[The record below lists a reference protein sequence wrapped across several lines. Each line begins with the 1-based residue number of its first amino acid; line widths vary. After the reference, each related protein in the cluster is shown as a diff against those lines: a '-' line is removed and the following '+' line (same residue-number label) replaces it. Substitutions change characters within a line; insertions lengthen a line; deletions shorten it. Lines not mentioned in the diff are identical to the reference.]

1 MPRHPSFI
9 STIVYLLAALF
20 PFAALAQTTVE
31 GKVTDA
37 ETFEPVVFANV
48 IFKGTSTGA
57 RTDFDGRFR
66 ITSAAE
72 SDSIVVS
79 FIGYQTRSF
88 AFMRGTSQ
96 VVEIQLHPALYSL
109 NEVRVK
115 PGENPAHQLL
125 RKMWNNLETNS
136 IRELESYIYNNYSRS
151 TLYLRKFG
159 NREAKEDNTGLFAR
173 EYDRYAVSTGD
184 EGFPAL
190 PSYITESVSSHHYL
204 RSAGREYKVIKAV
217 NSEGMAFENTD
228 LISQLITKQEEFYF
242 PDNTVRIIDKDFISP
257 ASRFGL
263 LYYRYYIADTVIL
276 DGKYRCYELRV
287 IPKSDEGPVFRGSI
301 WINDT
306 TFALKRISLE
316 ADRKAEINF
325 ISRIRIQQDYE
336 PSEAGAWFPVR
347 TRFLADAVNIF
358 FTNFSE
364 KSAISVNKPFD
375 PDFYG
380 SELKVAPDARNY
392 SREFWESNRTS
403 SLERIDS
410 LAFSSIDSLKRNP
423 KMRISA
429 KLTEASIRG
438 YYNFGWLEAGPWI
451 LSYSRNNIEGNR
463 FRLGGRTNASFSKT
477 FVMEGYLAYGTL
489 DRRLKGSI
497 RSEIFLS
504 KEHWTKFGLQYHDD
518 IENTGA
524 IDEFYSGSSFLT
536 FASSF
541 GGSELMNRSR
551 LVRTWLES
559 DLTRGL
565 TGRLVF
571 TRRHFEPA
579 GPFNPVWFT
588 NLTRT
593 KLSASF
599 TTSEIGILLR
609 YQPAAV
615 YVVDGVRRFPVNFNK
630 YPVFRFEYF
639 SGYEDILGGDYSYDR
654 LSAGISHNFNAG
666 GLGTFDYEVTF
677 TRVNGQLP
685 FPLLVTLPGN
695 ESVFRTSRTYNLM
708 NYGEF
713 VLDEALELYGSWH
726 MNGLI
731 LNKIPLIKKLQLRTV
746 LSGRAAFGSFDDKSN
761 GFYDPVSNP
770 AGILYMLP
778 GSDPGTVFHNLSYR
792 EPYIE
797 LSYGIENIFSILRV
811 DLVHRLTWLENPG
824 ARRFGVMVSGV
835 FRF

>member
-1 MPRHPSFI
+1 MPIRPAHISIIVSF
-9 STIVYLLAALF
+9 LAASLSYVTYS
-20 PFAALAQTTVE
+20 QTTVE
-31 GKVTDA
+31 GRVTDA

-48 IFKGTSTGA
+48 ILKGTSTGA

-66 ITSAAE
+66 ITSASG

-79 FIGYQTRSF
+79 FIGYQTRSV
-88 AFMRGTSQ
+88 AIRRDIAQ
-96 VVEIQLHPALYSL
+96 VLEIQLHPALYSL

-136 IRELESYIYNNYSRS
+136 VRKLSSYSYENYSRS
-151 TLYLRKFG
+151 TLYLRKFVNKAAG
-159 NREAKEDNTGLFAR
+159 EDNTGLFAR
-173 EYDRYAVSTGD
+173 EYNRYAVSTGD
-184 EGFPAL
+184 EGIPAL

-204 RSAGREYKVIKAV
+204 RSAGREYKEIKAV

-263 LYYRYYIADTVIL
+263 LYYKYLIADTVLL
-276 DGKYRCYELRV
+276 DGKYMCYELRV
-287 IPKSDEGPVFRGSI
+287 IPKMDEGPVFRGSI

-336 PSEAGAWFPVR
+336 PSVTGAWFPVR

-358 FTNFSE
+358 FTNYSE
-364 KSAISVNKPFD
+364 KSAISVNEPFN

-380 SELKVAPDARNY
+380 SEMKVAPNARNY
-392 SREFWESNRTS
+392 GSEFWETNRTN

-410 LAFSSIDSLKRNP
+410 LAFSTIDSLRRNP

-429 KLTEASIRG
+429 KLAEASIRG
-438 YYNFGWLEAGPWI
+438 YYNFGWFEAGPWI
-451 LSYSRNNIEGNR
+451 LTYGRNSVEGNR
-463 FRLGGRTNASFSKT
+463 IRLGGRTNASFSRNL
-477 FVMEGYLAYGTL
+477 VVEGYLAYGTL
-489 DRRLKGSI
+489 DRRFKGSL
-497 RSEIFLS
+497 RSEVFLS

-541 GGSELMNRSR
+541 GGSELMNRSCIA
-551 LVRTWLES
+551 RTWLES
-559 DLTRGL
+559 DITRGL
-565 TGRLVF
+565 TGRLVY

-579 GPFNPVWFT
+579 GPFNPLWFT
-588 NLTRT
+588 DQTRT

-599 TTSEIGILLR
+599 TTSEIGILIR

-630 YPVFRFEYF
+630 YPVFRLEYF
-639 SGYEDILGGDYSYDR
+639 SGYENILGGDYSYDK

-666 GLGTFDYEVTF
+666 GLGAFDYDITF
-677 TRVNGQLP
+677 TKIVGQLP

-713 VLDEALELYGSWH
+713 ILDEALELYGSWH

-731 LNKIPLIKKLQLRTV
+731 MNRIPLLKKLQLRTV
-746 LSGRAAFGSFDDKSN
+746 LSGRAAFGSFDDRIN
-761 GFYDPVSNP
+761 GFFDPVYNP
-770 AGILYMLP
+770 GGMLYLLP
-778 GSDPGTVFHNLSYR
+778 GSDPSIVFHNLSYT

-797 LSYGIENIFSILRV
+797 LSYGIENIFRIIRV
-811 DLVHRLTWLENPG
+811 DLVHRLTWLDNPG
-824 ARRFGVMVSGV
+824 ARRFGVKVSGV

>member
-1 MPRHPSFI
+1 MYKHTAIILTTVSFLA
-9 STIVYLLAALF
+9 SSLLFTAR
-20 PFAALAQTTVE
+20 AQTTVE
-31 GKVTDA
+31 GRVTDA

-48 IFKGTSTGA
+48 ILKGTSSGA

-66 ITSAAE
+66 ITSAAG
-72 SDSIVVS
+72 SDSIVIS
-79 FIGYQTRSF
+79 FIGYLTRSF
-88 AFMRGTSQ
+88 AIRPGVSQ
-96 VVEIQLHPALYSL
+96 VIDIQLHPALYSL
-109 NEVRVK
+109 DEVRVK

-125 RKMWNNLETNS
+125 RKMWNNVESNS
-136 IRELESYIYNNYSRS
+136 IRKLSSYSYDNYSRS
-151 TLYLRKFG
+151 TLYLRKFR
-159 NREAKEDNTGLFAR
+159 NREVEEDNKGLFAR
-173 EYDRYAVSTGD
+173 EYNRYAVSTGD
-184 EGFPAL
+184 EGIPAL
-190 PSYITESVSSHHYL
+190 PAYITESVSSHHYL
-204 RSAGREYKVIKAV
+204 RSAGREYKVIKAI

-263 LYYRYYIADTVIL
+263 LYYKYLIADTVLL
-276 DGKYRCYELRV
+276 DGKFRCYELRV
-287 IPKSDEGPVFRGSI
+287 VPKSDLGPVFRGSI

-306 TFALKRISLE
+306 TFALKRISVE

-358 FTNFSE
+358 FTNYSE
-364 KSAISVNKPFD
+364 KSAISVNQPFD

-380 SELKVAPDARNY
+380 SGLKVASGARNY
-392 SREFWESNRTS
+392 GKEFWESNRTS

-410 LAFSSIDSLKRNP
+410 LSFSSIDSLRKNL

-438 YYNFGWLEAGPWI
+438 YFNFGWFEAGPWF
-451 LSYSRNNIEGNR
+451 LVYSRNRVEGNR
-463 FRLGGRTNASFSKT
+463 FRLGGRTNAAFSQNL
-477 FVMEGYLAYGTL
+477 VMEGYLAYGTL
-489 DRRLKGSI
+489 DRRMKGSI

-504 KEHWTKFGLQYHDD
+504 KEHWTKLGLQYHDD

-541 GGSELMNRSR
+541 GGSELMNRLR

-559 DLTRGL
+559 DLTKGL

-571 TRRHFEPA
+571 TTRIFNPA
-579 GPFNPVWFT
+579 GPFNPLWFT
-588 NLTRT
+588 DQTKT

-599 TTSEIGILLR
+599 TTSELGILLR
-609 YQPAAV
+609 YQPSAV

-630 YPVFRFEYF
+630 YPVFSIEYF
-639 SGYEDILGGDYSYDR
+639 SGYEGILGSDYSYDR
-654 LSAGISHNFNAG
+654 LAAGLSHNFNAG
-666 GLGTFDYEVTF
+666 GLGTFDYDITF
-677 TRVNGQLP
+677 TKVIGQLP
-685 FPLLVTLPGN
+685 FPLLITLPGN
-695 ESVFRTSRTYNLM
+695 ESVFRTSRTYSLM

-713 VLDEALELYGSWH
+713 VLDEALELNGSWH

-731 LNKIPLIKKLQLRTV
+731 LNKIPLIKQLHLRTV
-746 LSGRAAFGSFDDKSN
+746 ISGRAAFGSFDNKMNGYFDPLSN
-761 GFYDPVSNP
+761 RS
-770 AGILYMLP
+770 GILYRIP
-778 GSDPGTVFHNLSYR
+778 GSDPGSEFHNFSY
-792 EPYIE
+792 EKPYAE
-797 LSYGIENIFSILRV
+797 LSYGIENIFRVLRV
-811 DLVHRLTWLENPG
+811 DLVQRLTWLENPG
-824 ARRFGVMVSGV
+824 ARRFGVKVSGV